1 MRQEM
6 IKLNRIRIAYSEEDM
21 ERLAADGYEPV
32 PDGEKTEKGVSEKA
46 SGFAEAGMPAG
57 KPEETVKAVKKPKA
71 SKGRKEQEPEAAG
84 GEDKD
89 AG

>member
-21 ERLAADGYEPV
+21 KRLAADGYEPA
-32 PDGEKTEKGVSEKA
+32 PDGKTMSLEA
-46 SGFAEAGMPAG
+46 SGKTSDSTEGRQG
-57 KPEETVKAVKKPKA
+57 KK
-71 SKGRKEQEPEAAG
+71 RKQAAG